1 MTTRKL
7 ASKFILLAA
16 TAAIIGGS
24 ATGTALSAKL
34 TDRSA
39 DTRVRCTPGYR
50 PCIPDR
56 RSDVDCYGGGGNG
69 PRYTKP
75 SVTYRVRG
83 SDRYGLDGDN
93 DGRGC
98 E

>member
-1 MTTRKL
+1 MKAAVL
-7 ASKFILLAA
+7 ARRIALV
-16 TAAIIGGS
+16 TAAVVIIGGS
-24 ATGTALSAKL
+24 VTGSALSAKL
-34 TDRSA
+34 PSKYATSSVSC
-39 DTRVRCTPGYR
+39 TRGYK

-75 SVTYRVRG
+75 GVTYRVRG
-83 SDRYGLDGDN
+83 TDRYGLDGDN
-93 DGRGC
+93 DGWGC